1 MIIENIRIER
11 SGDASRLIVNLYSE
25 TIGNDQLWFSVPN
38 KYTEYLTG
46 DRYDAFLV
54 GMLYPAMMY
63 GEDIEI
69 RGCVSERLLFNI
81 NNYVMALLNAYSPQT
96 KVIKINVYDST
107 NNNLGGVDVGTG
119 FSGGVDSFCTIYDH
133 YALEKK
139 PSFRISKMLFL
150 NVGSHGAYDSPN
162 TINKFTS
169 RYDYLQAFP
178 EEEKLGFIPVDSN
191 LHKFHVWGHRYTV
204 TLTTIS
210 GVLSLQRIF
219 RKYYISSAI
228 SYGEMPKFLS
238 RSLKST
244 LSQYVDCYFIPLLS
258 TESLEFIPDGQQ
270 YLRSEK
276 IRRIANYNSAN
287 KFLNV
292 CVNSAED
299 SFRNCSI
306 CSKCMRTIN
315 VLESFDLLE
324 QFENIFDYDLYRRK
338 RFGYMAKLRIDYNK
352 SPFAKDNIDVAR
364 ANGKYVPSILLSI
377 IFLSPKILIN
387 VLRAMLRFAL
397 GKQYYT
403 FVKRIKN
410 WGKNA

>member
-1 MIIENIRIER
+1 MVIENLRIER
-11 SGDASRLIVNLYSE
+11 SDDDSKLVVDLYSE
-25 TIGNDQLWFSVPN
+25 TIGHDQLWFSVPN
-38 KYTEYLTG
+38 KYSEYLAD

-69 RGCVSERLLFNI
+69 RGSVSERLLFNI
-81 NNYVMALLNAYSPQT
+81 NTYVLALLNAYSPLT
-96 KVIKINVYDST
+96 KTIKINVHDST
-107 NNNLGGVDVGTG
+107 TDKLGGVEVGTG

-133 YALEKK
+133 YALEKN
-139 PSFRISKMLFL
+139 PSFRISKLIFL

-162 TINKFTS
+162 TIKKFKS
-169 RYDYLQAFP
+169 RYNYLHAFP
-178 EEEKLGFIPVDSN
+178 AEEKLEFIPVDSN
-191 LHKFHVWGHRYTV
+191 LHKFHIWGHQKTH
-204 TLTTIS
+204 TLTTVA
-210 GVLSLQRIF
+210 GVLIF
-219 RKYYISSAI
+219 QKIFQKYYLSSGL
-228 SYGEMPKFLS
+228 SYKDLS
-238 RSLKST
+238 GSMKLYKDYDIGAFSDPI
-244 LSQYVDCYFIPLLS
+244 LLPLLC
-258 TESLEFIPDGQQ
+258 TETLQFIPDGQQ
-270 YLRSEK
+270 YFRSEK
-276 IRRIANYNSAN
+276 VKRIANYDYAN
-287 KFLNV
+287 KYLNV
-292 CVNSAED
+292 CVNSSEG

-315 VLESFDLLE
+315 VLESLDLLE

-338 RFGYMAKLRIDYNK
+338 RFGYMTKLRIDYNK
-352 SPFAKDNIDVAR
+352 SPFAKDNVDVAR
-364 ANGKYVPSILLSI
+364 ANRKYVPSRLLSL